1 MRPLNRPM
9 FRYGGPIKEG
19 IMDGMK
25 EPQAFNT
32 VGNNA
37 NRDAMGR
44 EKHAFFVPFLG
55 LNALRTAAMRAVPK
69 VANFFRTQVGTK
81 TVPKQGPVGIGPV
94 KVTTGPGG
102 TVTRSSTKITPGTGE
117 VPVFAPNYLGRDPT
131 VRLVGGISKAVM
143 SPTAKGIGE
152 KAAQFV
158 FSPTGI
164 VTGAYFAGG
173 KFFDKD
179 GKEIPK
185 DVVRKQGL
193 TTGRQFTGDEAMV
206 GDPRQ
211 ALPDTV
217 PKEERQKLLDK
228 VQKDRIEATKKR
240 YYELMG
246 LDKMS
251 KGAIYDSLIGTSKA
265 IQEEGAD
272 LKGGLKSGRLQS
284 KIIDAFAKEIDKDK
298 ALKRQV
304 DAAILKGEIEK
315 DIASTKP
322 SSYQKAAEEYAAMNN
337 VSVSEA
343 YKALGFDKSGD
354 LADNIAATAK
364 SLGANTTS
372 NVYNN
377 VLKTLNVE
385 PTILFDT
392 TTMTKIRKE
401 DDYTNDADLVEK
413 TAQVQ
418 GLAPGVYIVDKSAI
432 RLDENGKATALYL
445 G

>member
-1 MRPLNRPM
+1 M
-9 FRYGGPIKEG
+9 FKNGGPIKEG

-25 EPQAFNT
+25 EPQAINT
-32 VGNNA
+32 VGSPYA
-37 NRDAMGR
+37 PQDASGR
-44 EKHAFFVPFLG
+44 QKYAAPLAIPIGIG
-55 LNALRTAAMRAVPK
+55 LNALRVGAMRMAPRI
-69 VANFFRTQVGTK
+69 ANFFRTQVGTK
-81 TVPKQGPVGIGPV
+81 TVPKQGP
-94 KVTTGPGG
+94 TFTMPGG
-102 TVTRSSTKITPGTGE
+102 NVYSKGFPGGKVPARTIGPGTGE
-117 VPVFAPNYLGRDPT
+117 APIYAPNYFGRDPT
-131 VRLVGGISKAVM
+131 VKLVGGVAKAVT
-143 SPTAKGIGE
+143 SPTAKGIGG

-179 GKEIPK
+179 GKEIPD
-185 DVVRKQGL
+185 DVVKKQGL

-211 ALPDTV
+211 GLPDTV

-418 GLAPGVYIVDKSAI
+418 GLAPGIYIVDKSAI

>member
-9 FRYGGPIKEG
+9 FRNGGPIKEG
-19 IMDGMK
+19 IMNGMK
-25 EPQAFNT
+25 EPQAINT
-32 VGNNA
+32 VGSPIFPKA
-37 NRDAMGR
+37 PDGR
-44 EKHAFFVPFLG
+44 SKHAIQAAPFLIAAGRALIRPLVKYGRNVFVPASKTGKGGVKMLG
-55 LNALRTAAMRAVPK
+55 SGNM
-69 VANFFRTQVGTK
+69 NYS
-81 TVPKQGPVGIGPV
+81 PV
-94 KVTTGPGG
+94 KQVFDPNKPVPTSLGKYFMQSPEFAIGKNI
-102 TVTRSSTKITPGTGE
+102 VQGTGKFGK
-117 VPVFAPNYLGRDPT
+117 P
-131 VRLVGGISKAVM
+131 I
-143 SPTAKGIGE
+143 
-152 KAAQFV
+152 KAAV
-158 FSPTGI
+158 KGTLKSPI
-164 VTGAYFAGG
+164 ASGAILYYGGGALLPDGTPDPNDPKNYKPAG
-173 KFFDKD
+173 
-179 GKEIPK
+179 E
-185 DVVRKQGL
+185 
-193 TTGRQFTGDEAMV
+193 GRQFTGDEAMV

-211 ALPDTV
+211 GLPDTV
-217 PKEERQKLLDK
+217 SKEERQKLLDK

-354 LADNIAATAK
+354 LIDNINAGIKAGDGTN
-364 SLGANTTS
+364 STE
-372 NVYNN
+372 NVFNS
-377 VLKTLNVE
+377 VLKTEGIAPN
-385 PTILFDT
+385 ILFDT
-392 TTMTKIRKE
+392 ETMRKIRKE
-401 DDYTNDADLVEK
+401 EDYVNDVDLVEK
-413 TAQVQ
+413 AASAQ
-418 GLAPGVYIVDKSAI
+418 GLAPGIYIVDKSAI
-432 RLDENGKATALYL
+432 RLDENGKAKALFL